1 MTMLISKI
9 PLSVYMLVLLFLLVF
24 GAKGKGKGEFHED
37 FLDLEIS
44 KSLQGFAAIGV
55 MLHHLSQSVTQY
67 NAVYKGLINF
77 MSEVGI
83 YFTGIFFFFS
93 GYGLYTSFLKKEGYL
108 DNFLRKRLPTVLI
121 PFYVVNTVFFVVSI
135 LLGKEMSVPEAF
147 LYVTGLILLNGNMWY
162 IVEIIFLYIAFY
174 LIFKRVKKQGTGF
187 ALMALFIFVMTT
199 ISLFLGHD
207 NQYNAGAW
215 FKGEWWYNT
224 TWVFFVGMVIARYR
238 DKVVTFAKKY
248 YKILLPAGTVFTV
261 IIYEISLMFRRY
273 FGYYREWE
281 GYPGYGEKVLTWLGD
296 FAAVTCFV
304 LILLVLS
311 MKIQFHNKAL
321 KFIGG
326 IALELYMIH
335 NIFIM
340 YLKYVIPSDF
350 LFMLSVYG
358 AGIVAAILIS
368 KADKWLI
375 QKWHGRK

>member
-1 MTMLISKI
+1 MLISKI
-9 PLSVYMLVLLFLLVF
+9 PLSIYMLALFLLLVI
-24 GAKGKGKGEFHED
+24 GAKRKKKGEFHED

-67 NAVYKGLINF
+67 GAVYKGLINF

-121 PFYVVNTVFFVVSI
+121 PFYVVNTIFFAVSI
-135 LLGKEMSVPEAF
+135 LLGKEMSVPEVF
-147 LYVTGLILLNGNMWY
+147 LYASGLILLNGNMWY

-174 LIFKRVKKQGTGF
+174 LIFKNIKKQGAGF
-187 ALMALFIFVMTT
+187 ALVALFIFVMTT

-207 NQYNAGAW
+207 NQYNAGVW

-224 TWVFFVGMVIARYR
+224 TWIFLIGMLIARYR
-238 DKVVTFAKKY
+238 DKIVGFAKKY
-248 YKILLPAGTVFTV
+248 YKILLPISMMATVGMYYIFQY
-261 IIYEISLMFRRY
+261 IRRC
-273 FGYYREWE
+273 FGYYAEWE
-281 GYPGYGEKVLTWLGD
+281 GHPGYVEKLITWWGD
-296 FAAVTCFV
+296 VWAVIFF
-304 LILLVLS
+304 IAMLLLLS
-311 MKIQFHNKAL
+311 MKIQFHNRAL
-321 KFIGG
+321 KFIGS

-340 YLKYVIPSDF
+340 YLKYVIPSDL
-350 LFMLSVYG
+350 LFMFSVYG
-358 AGIVAAILIS
+358 AGIVAAILIR
-368 KADKWLI
+368 KADRWLI
-375 QKWHGRK
+375 QKW

>member
-9 PLSVYMLVLLFLLVF
+9 PLSVYMFVLLFLLVF
-24 GAKGKGKGEFHED
+24 GAKGKRKGEFHED

-187 ALMALFIFVMTT
+187 AMMALFIFVMTT